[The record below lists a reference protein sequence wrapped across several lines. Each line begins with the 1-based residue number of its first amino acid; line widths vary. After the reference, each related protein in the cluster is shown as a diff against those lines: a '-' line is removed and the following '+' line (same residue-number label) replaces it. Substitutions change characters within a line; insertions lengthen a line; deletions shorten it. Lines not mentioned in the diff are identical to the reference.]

1 MRCGAKRTHSL
12 CLICYRIADHQAR
25 GPSLSTKSS
34 VGLGGIACRMP
45 PVMPPVLARFSGM
58 LSVRYRTRSD
68 HAMMAAK
75 VRLWHKADVAVLL
88 SASRVV

>member
-1 MRCGAKRTHSL
+1 
-12 CLICYRIADHQAR
+12 
-25 GPSLSTKSS
+25 
-34 VGLGGIACRMP
+34 
-45 PVMPPVLARFSGM
+45 M

-75 VRLWHKADVAVLL
+75 VRLGHKADVAVLL